1 MKRYVL
7 LAVAGL
13 FLAGCQDNP
22 ASLEV
27 ETSGGLAQS
36 AAPGDRYIVVFRP
49 ETRNAPGLARQL
61 VGQAGGRL
69 DFTYEHAI
77 RGFAATLPE
86 PALAGIRA
94 NPNVA
99 YVEVDQPVHAYV
111 QTVPTGVQ
119 RIFADDNTNLDIDG
133 VDDVRIDVDVAI
145 IDTGI
150 DLDHPDL
157 NVVASTDCTNESGG
171 PPWARTVTCGAG
183 GDDDNGHGSH
193 VAGSVGAID
202 DGVGVVGVAPG
213 ARLHAV
219 KVLESNGS
227 GSIAMIVAGIDYVT
241 ADGTIEVANMSLGC
255 ECTSQAMD
263 DAITNSVA
271 SGVTYAV
278 AAGNSG
284 EDAATHS
291 PANHPDVIT
300 VSALAD
306 FDGEPGGL
314 GSSTCRSDQDDT
326 LADFSNFGSL
336 IEITA
341 PGVCILSTWMNGGY
355 ETISGT
361 SMASPHVAGAA
372 ALLAST
378 GGTPASIRQALIDAG
393 NFDWIDDSGDGTQ
406 EPLLDVSDETVFA
419 PATVGDGGAT
429 VTDVAVTDVSAP
441 SSVVQGDVVSVD
453 VTVSNTGTEDVTAD
467 IDVTLTDDTDGPTI
481 GTQTISGGL
490 AAGASTTLTYSWDT
504 SGSSTGDHTLT
515 GSQDFADEDTTNDA
529 KSTTVTVGSSLTDI
543 AVTNVS
549 APASA
554 VQGDAVSV
562 DVTVENVGNQDVTS
576 DFDVTLTDDTDGP
589 TIGTQ
594 TISGGL
600 AAGASTTLTYSWD
613 TSGSSLGDHTLTAS
627 HDVADDDASNDSAS
641 TVVNVQEESSTSH
654 VGDLDGNSI
663 NNGSTWVA
671 VVTVT
676 VHDGSHNGV
685 SDATVSGTW
694 SGGASGAA
702 SCTTDASG
710 TCSISEGGIHKRNG
724 SATFTVDDVTHGSL
738 AYDPGLNHDPDGD
751 SDGTSITVSKP

>member
-13 FLAGCQDNP
+13 FVAGCQDNP
-22 ASLEV
+22 APLEV
-27 ETSGGLAQS
+27 EPSGGLAAG

-49 ETRNAPGLARQL
+49 ETRDAPGLARQL
-61 VGQAGGRL
+61 VGQARGRL

-77 RGFAATLPE
+77 RGFAAALPE

-133 VDDVRIDVDVAI
+133 VDDVRINVDVAI

-393 NFDWIDDSGDGTQ
+393 NLDWIDDSGDGTQ
-406 EPLLDVSDETVFA
+406 EPLLDVSNGTVFDPSTVSGGGGGGGGGTENDSPTASFTFSCADLTCDFDGSGSSDSDGSISSYDWDFGDETSGTGEMVSHTYAADGTFTVILTVTDDDGAQDSQSQNVTVSESSSDDGITLSATGFKVRGRHHADLAWSGATSTNVDVFRNGT
-419 PATVGDGGAT
+419 PIATTENDGEYTDSTNNVGGGSYTYQVCEAGTTTCSNEAT
-429 VTDVAVTDVSAP
+429 VT
-441 SSVVQGDVVSVD
+441 
-453 VTVSNTGTEDVTAD
+453 
-467 IDVTLTDDTDGPTI
+467 
-481 GTQTISGGL
+481 
-490 AAGASTTLTYSWDT
+490 
-504 SGSSTGDHTLT
+504 
-515 GSQDFADEDTTNDA
+515 F
-529 KSTTVTVGSSLTDI
+529 
-543 AVTNVS
+543 
-549 APASA
+549 
-554 VQGDAVSV
+554 
-562 DVTVENVGNQDVTS
+562 
-576 DFDVTLTDDTDGP
+576 
-589 TIGTQ
+589 
-594 TISGGL
+594 
-600 AAGASTTLTYSWD
+600 
-613 TSGSSLGDHTLTAS
+613 
-627 HDVADDDASNDSAS
+627 
-641 TVVNVQEESSTSH
+641 
-654 VGDLDGNSI
+654 
-663 NNGSTWVA
+663 
-671 VVTVT
+671 
-676 VHDGSHNGV
+676 
-685 SDATVSGTW
+685 
-694 SGGASGAA
+694 
-702 SCTTDASG
+702 
-710 TCSISEGGIHKRNG
+710 
-724 SATFTVDDVTHGSL
+724 
-738 AYDPGLNHDPDGD
+738 
-751 SDGTSITVSKP
+751 